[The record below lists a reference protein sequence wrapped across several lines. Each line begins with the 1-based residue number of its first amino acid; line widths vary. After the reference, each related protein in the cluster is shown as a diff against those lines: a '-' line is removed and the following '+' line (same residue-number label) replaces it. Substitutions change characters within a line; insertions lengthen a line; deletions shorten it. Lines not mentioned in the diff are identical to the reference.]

1 MRKMSEENLK
11 NAFQGESQA
20 HMKYIIYAEKAED
33 EGFKNI
39 SRLFRAIAYAEFIHA
54 KNHYRILGK
63 IGNTSQ
69 NLQDA
74 INGENYEVEEMY
86 PAYNTVAK
94 MQNERGAERT
104 TGWALEAE
112 KIHSILYQKAK
123 QAVDKGEDIAIGPI
137 YICEICGYTVEGE
150 APDTCPLCR
159 AAKDKFR
166 RF

>member
-1 MRKMSEENLK
+1 
-11 NAFQGESQA
+11 
-20 HMKYIIYAEKAED
+20 
-33 EGFKNI
+33 
-39 SRLFRAIAYAEFIHA
+39 
-54 KNHYRILGK
+54 
-63 IGNTSQ
+63 
-69 NLQDA
+69 
-74 INGENYEVEEMY
+74 
-86 PAYNTVAK
+86 
-94 MQNERGAERT
+94 GAERT

>member
-1 MRKMSEENLK
+1 ENLK

>member
-74 INGENYEVEEMY
+74 INSENYEVEEMY

>member
-11 NAFQGESQA
+11 NAFRGESQA

-74 INGENYEVEEMY
+74 INSENYEVEEMY